1 MFESEISIK
10 TFVPMS
16 IFRAMYS
23 RDVNNPYFIFQ
34 IRENDRPEN
43 TMQSLIVSKEDA
55 IKLLQYLQG
64 ILGGNIP
71 MF

>member
-1 MFESEISIK
+1 
-10 TFVPMS
+10 MS

-43 TMQSLIVSKEDA
+43 TMQSVIVSKEDA